1 MGANKLP
8 ISWPN
13 DGGYSLSRSHFC
25 LSMSRYLFCVA
36 TLFAF
41 FPRSFLLF
49 QAARGMLETPQVCS
63 VIEPGRLCNKED
75 AEHQQR
81 ERKRGRLCSNLQRR
95 RCEYCWHIERETE
108 GERGGRGDGAV
119 AFPVCM
125 LAVIKVM
132 WRLKG
137 AD

>member
-1 MGANKLP
+1 MGANQLP

-13 DGGYSLSRSHFC
+13 DCSSSLSRLHFC
-25 LSMSRYLFCVA
+25 LSMSRYLSCVA

-41 FPRSFLLF
+41 FPRSLLLF
-49 QAARGMLETPQVCS
+49 HTAWGTLETPQVCS
-63 VIEPGRLCNKED
+63 VIEPERLCNKED
-75 AEHQQR
+75 AEHQER

-95 RCEYCWHIERETE
+95 RCEYSWRIERNGGSE
-108 GERGGRGDGAV
+108 GGRGDGAV